1 MEEKKDERFLAHS
14 IVLGFIPSGS
24 SRGFSAI
31 IVTVA
36 GCNLRCKYCSRYSVS
51 RTGENTLDE
60 EYVLEMMQK
69 HPNIKRVFITGG
81 EPCMRRNMKHFIE
94 TITEKG
100 YEVIMETNGSMWPQG
115 FYKAAHG
122 LSKVVIRP
130 KMSYNRPSMYE
141 DTKIHEKENNSW
153 NYFDYFMHYSK
164 SYEFHYEVGCEMDV
178 EAVKKHIKTHEI
190 PNEKVWLSSRKDI
203 DMEAMEKINEMLET
217 ACLEMGWNLD
227 K

>member
-141 DTKIHEKENNSW
+141 DTKIHEKESNSW